1 MPPNLNASA
10 IVVARAPFTLYRHNP
25 SHTPSKMSLS
35 TSLTETLGMKYPII
49 SAGMYIAGGPELVA
63 AVSNAGGLGVIG
75 GLYFTPD
82 ELRTTIQE
90 VKTRLREPSLPFGVN
105 LLLPQVGG
113 SARKTNWD
121 YTNGKLDQLIDIIID
136 SGAKLFVSAV
146 GVAPKA
152 VVEKLH
158 DNGIFY
164 MNLVGHPKHVV
175 KACSVGA
182 DIICAQ
188 GSEAAGHTGEI
199 PTSILVPAC
208 ADMVAKYKSPL
219 TGQPVQLV
227 AAGGICDGRGLAAS
241 LVYGAS
247 AVWMGTRF
255 VAAKESSAPEES
267 KRLVVEAGFDS
278 TIRSTIWTGR
288 PLRAAATAYIRNW
301 ETGRKDELQELLLK
315 GIIPMEYEVNAFRES
330 GGLSKEIVKQSA
342 MRPMGMASGLINKGD
357 QSAAEIIEEIVAEAV
372 VCIRSTSNCLAKLN
386 CSE

>member
-1 MPPNLNASA
+1 
-10 IVVARAPFTLYRHNP
+10 
-25 SHTPSKMSLS
+25 MSLS
-35 TSLTETLGMKYPII
+35 TDLTRLLGMKHPII

-82 ELRTTIQE
+82 ELRSTIQE
-90 VKTRLREPSLPFGVN
+90 VKNRLKDPSLPFGLN

-121 YTNGKLDQLIDIIID
+121 YTKGKLDELIDIVVG

-146 GVAPKA
+146 GVAPKD
-152 VVEKLH
+152 VVDKLH
-158 DNGIFY
+158 ANGIFY

-175 KACSVGA
+175 KACAAGA

-188 GSEAAGHTGEI
+188 GSEAGGHTGEI
-199 PTSILVPAC
+199 PTSILLPAC
-208 ADMVAKYKSPL
+208 ADLVKKYVSPL

-241 LVYGAS
+241 FMYGAS

-255 VAAKESSAPEES
+255 VTATESSALKES
-267 KRLVVEAGFDS
+267 KQAVIEAGFDS

-288 PLRAAATAYIRNW
+288 PLRAAATDYIRKW
-301 ETGRKDELQELLLK
+301 EHERRDELQGLLSK
-315 GIIPMEYEVNAFRES
+315 GIVPIDHEADAFREA
-330 GGLSKEIVKQSA
+330 GGLPEDIAKQSA
-342 MRPMGMASGLINKGD
+342 MRY
-357 QSAAEIIEEIVAEAV
+357 VAM
-372 VCIRSTSNCLAKLN
+372 TLPTLG
-386 CSE
+386 